1 MFLLP
6 AKHHIPEDEA
16 EQVMTLKFRHHD
28 QVSALTQ
35 YLWEDYLRN
44 SDVGEAAKIQA
55 AKEEEEHKNLVINN
69 EKLNTEIASK
79 REGRLKI
86 EATEEEK
93 RIKSEL
99 HFAREQESKRLSVIE
114 KVVVSEKEQLGMRI
128 KTVDDLERAIL
139 SALDNP
145 VDNEFAIDKDGHIY
159 RGRYTKSIQVPL
171 QEREKIPI
179 PLSEGDMILG
189 VEKQQE
195 NV

>member
-1 MFLLP
+1 MFVLP
-6 AKHHIPEDEA
+6 AKHHVPEDEA

-55 AKEEEEHKNLVINN
+55 AKEEEEHKNLVRKN
-69 EKLNTEIASK
+69 ETINTEIAEK
-79 REGRLKI
+79 REARLKT
-86 EATEEEK
+86 EAKEEAE

-99 HFAREQESKRLSVIE
+99 NFAQEQESQRLSVI
-114 KVVVSEKEQLGMRI
+114 KNVVVSEKEQLGMRI

-139 SALDNP
+139 CAIDNP
-145 VDNEFAIDKDGHIY
+145 VDNEFAIDKEGHIY
-159 RGRYTKSIQVPL
+159 RGRYTKSILVPL

-179 PLSEGDMILG
+179 PLSEGDRILG
-189 VEKQQE
+189 VENQQQ
-195 NV
+195 NA